1 MSQVGFQ
8 GFSGGWSNVAN
19 QSPQGPQ
26 NLQANLV
33 ASPAAVAQ
41 ATGAASGSAS
51 FNGLFCGN
59 QGSGCQCGPG
69 FGFGGSAN
77 GAGPG
82 RLDPATIMSQA
93 DTDRNGS
100 LSKSEFMNFTPT
112 RPDGTQGPQLPPE
125 IKERVFARIDSN
137 GDGNITQQ
145 ELANAP
151 RPQFGAGG
159 AAFGGRRPDPA
170 AIIGQAD
177 TDRNGAVS
185 QAEFQ
190 NFTPTLP
197 NGRQAPPISAEKKNE
212 IFARI
217 DTNRDGQLTRDE
229 LANAPRPQGPPPF
242 LLGGGLQ

>member
-8 GFSGGWSNVAN
+8 GFSGGLSNVAN
-19 QSPQGPQ
+19 QSPQQGPQ

-33 ASPAAVAQ
+33 ASPAAVSQ
-41 ATGAASGSAS
+41 ALQGAGGASFDGLFSGSQCP
-51 FNGLFCGN
+51 GCGV
-59 QGSGCQCGPG
+59 GPG
-69 FGFGGSAN
+69 FGLGGPSN
-77 GAGPG
+77 GFQSNGFQRP
-82 RLDPATIMSQA
+82 DPSTIMSQA

-125 IKERVFARIDSN
+125 IKERIFARIDAN

-151 RPQFGAGG
+151 RPRFGAGG
-159 AAFGGRRPDPA
+159 GLAR
-170 AIIGQAD
+170 IIGQAD
-177 TDRNGAVS
+177 TDKNGAVS

-197 NGRQAPPISAEKKNE
+197 DGRQAPQISPEKKNE

-242 LLGGGLQ
+242 LMGGGFQG